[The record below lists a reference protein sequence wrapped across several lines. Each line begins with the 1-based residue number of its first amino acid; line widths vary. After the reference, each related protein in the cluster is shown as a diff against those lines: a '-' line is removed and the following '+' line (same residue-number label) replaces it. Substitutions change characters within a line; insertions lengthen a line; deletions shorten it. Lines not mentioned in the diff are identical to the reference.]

1 MATLT
6 EAMKAMVGTQQC
18 WIATVNPDGTP
29 NVAPKRSTRVLDDE
43 HLMFTEVTGQQT
55 WANVQAGSAVSI
67 GVVDRERMEGYRFTG
82 APEVV
87 TSGPLFE
94 RAGEAMRERG
104 IMAPVKGV
112 VVVRVDA
119 IYNLG
124 GRAAG
129 QRIA

>member
-1 MATLT
+1 MAKLT
-6 EAMKAMVGTQQC
+6 DAMKELVGTQQC
-18 WIATVNPDGTP
+18 WVATVNSDGTP

-55 WANVQAGSAVSI
+55 WANVQAGSTVAI
-67 GVVDRERMEGYRFTG
+67 GVVNRERMEGYRFVG
-82 APEVV
+82 RPESV

-104 IMAPVKGV
+104 ILAPVKAV
-112 VVVRVDA
+112 VVIPVDA

-124 GRAAG
+124 GGAAG